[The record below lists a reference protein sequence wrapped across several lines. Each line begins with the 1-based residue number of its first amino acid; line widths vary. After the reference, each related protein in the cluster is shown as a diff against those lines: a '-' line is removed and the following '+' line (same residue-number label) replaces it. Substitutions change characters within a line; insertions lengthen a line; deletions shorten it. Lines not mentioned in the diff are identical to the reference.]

1 MRKGGKA
8 YIVIG
13 CTGSGKSTLVKT
25 LTAPVDRSRLFI
37 NDVNGEYF
45 PDRPYV
51 NTKDF
56 LKIAVGLRESVLVF
70 EEATIFFSNRGSN
83 EQMREILVRKRHAQN
98 VIFLIFHSVRAVPL
112 YIYDLCNVAFVF
124 RTNDAPTFVES
135 RFEHPG
141 FYSGWQKVQAK
152 YFKYG
157 KNVFDYC
164 HQIKLN

>member
-1 MRKGGKA
+1 MKKGGKA
-8 YIVIG
+8 YIIIG

-25 LTAPVDRSRLFI
+25 LTRPVERARLFI
-37 NDVNGEYF
+37 NDINAEYF

-51 NTKDF
+51 STKQF
-56 LKIAVGLRESVLVF
+56 LQLAVKLRESVIVF

-83 EQMREILVRKRHAQN
+83 EQMRELLVRKRHAQN
-98 VIFLIFHSVRAVPL
+98 VIFLIFHSVRTVPL
-112 YIYDLCNVAFVF
+112 YIYDLCNAAFVF
-124 RTNDAPTFVES
+124 RTNDAATFVES

-141 FYSGWQKVQAK
+141 FYAGWLKAQNK

-164 HQIKLN
+164 EQIKLN